1 MNKFIVVVPTIFVK
15 ERIEKGQTEIT
26 VADILAMNKDRLV
39 LHSPEQ
45 ESLIKNITSDDKSLV
60 LITVENEA
68 DVHVHVHPLHLD
80 EYRLAGTA
88 QIDKVLGTGELKL
101 DDKMFVPRPLD
112 QLKQVYTVSG
122 TYHILTRGE
131 SSSNHSIRYNDI
143 YSNYTDSYRN
153 LCIDTQSIFTNAARL
168 YEKGGKG
175 QGPVIVTTFKSDNIL
190 AHKENIDTMEY
201 SNFFVIPKPEDIV
214 QVEDFES
221 LVNRLK

>member
-45 ESLIKNITSDDKSLV
+45 ESLVKNITGCDKSLV

-68 DVHVHVHPLHLD
+68 DVHVHPLHLD
-80 EYRLAGTA
+80 EYHLAGTA
-88 QIDKVLGTGELKL
+88 QIDKVLGTGELKI
-101 DDKMFVPRPLD
+101 DNKMFAPRPLD

-131 SSSNHSIRYNDI
+131 SSNHSIRYNDI
-143 YSNYTDSYRN
+143 YSNYTDGYKN
-153 LCIDTQSIFTNAARL
+153 LCINTKSIFNNAGSL
-168 YEKGGKG
+168 YEEGGKG

-190 AHKENIDTMEY
+190 SHNENLDTMEHF
-201 SNFFVIPKPEDIV
+201 NFFVIPKPEDIV
-214 QVEDFES
+214 QIEDFAS